1 MTTYR
6 FTAERSHQWWAI
18 ISPDVTGA
26 ATQARRLDQ
35 AEPMAREVISLLLE
49 VPEDDIDIDLEVILD
64 DDGQAALAMASPHT
78 STHGWRRPRW
88 YGRGAAR
95 GRRRV
100 SDMWDLDG
108 WAEVSCHER
117 DGMQDD
123 MLRPISSLTDPE
135 GEFGSPIIFTEWGF
149 NDDHPVIRD
158 YRVPGEGC
166 THYVNEAPR

>member
-1 MTTYR
+1 M
-6 FTAERSHQWWAI
+6 
-18 ISPDVTGA
+18 
-26 ATQARRLDQ
+26 
-35 AEPMAREVISLLLE
+35 
-49 VPEDDIDIDLEVILD
+49 
-64 DDGQAALAMASPHT
+64 
-78 STHGWRRPRW
+78 
-88 YGRGAAR
+88 
-95 GRRRV
+95 

-149 NDDHPVIRD
+149 NADHPVIRD

-166 THYVNEAPR
+166 THYVVQHIFDMQDQAARRAAGEHVRRGGLLTDSKDGDR